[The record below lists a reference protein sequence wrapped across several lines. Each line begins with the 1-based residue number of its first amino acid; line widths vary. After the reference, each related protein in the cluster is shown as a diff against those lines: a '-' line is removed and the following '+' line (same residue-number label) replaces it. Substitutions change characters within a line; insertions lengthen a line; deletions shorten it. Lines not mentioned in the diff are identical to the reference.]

1 MDAEQRNKN
10 MLNLIMKFLVAEV
23 SEEIFCGCILGDNEV
38 LLTKLVQDEP
48 DTVGLRFNFG
58 TLTLFDDGTWKLGD

>member
-23 SEEIFCGCILGDNEV
+23 SEEIPCGCILGDNEV